1 MPHEEMVAK
10 LEAYLKHIIFAQD
23 FLATY
28 KSILDA
34 IEPYNAQINLAPG
47 FFTLSQYS
55 LSKCLFIEL
64 GKLYCGSGDEKTMSK
79 FLA

>member
-47 FFTLSQYS
+47 SSRFHSTPYQSAFLLSWES
-55 LSKCLFIEL
+55 SIVAPVTK
-64 GKLYCGSGDEKTMSK
+64 KR
-79 FLA
+79 